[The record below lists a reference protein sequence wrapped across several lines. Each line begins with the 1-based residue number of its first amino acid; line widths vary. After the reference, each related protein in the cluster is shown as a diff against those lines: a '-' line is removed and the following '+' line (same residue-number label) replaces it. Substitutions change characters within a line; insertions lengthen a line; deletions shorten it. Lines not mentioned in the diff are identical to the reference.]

1 MQDMTTTQKT
11 LKPKHLPVNTELAPS
26 TSCISPKYVDARVPS
41 NAILVFVAA
50 FSGMN

>member
-11 LKPKHLPVNTELAPS
+11 LKPKHLPVNTELAPEY
-26 TSCISPKYVDARVPS
+26 I
-41 NAILVFVAA
+41 IVAA